1 MMSRKRDNSHTEN
14 KLMNLTIKK
23 LFGEKAGRSIK
34 NESKLREAF
43 PESGRLEQV
52 FWFEEMKQR

>member
-1 MMSRKRDNSHTEN
+1 MSRETDNSHTEN

-23 LFGEKAGRSIK
+23 WLGEKAGRSIK

-43 PESGRLEQV
+43 SESGRLKHV